1 MFQHDTVTREFQFP
15 NQNSLCGIDVPRR
28 EVTVVNINCAMSKV
42 LTH

>member
-15 NQNSLCGIDVPRR
+15 NQNSYWGIDVPRID
-28 EVTVVNINCAMSKV
+28 VTVVYINCAMSKV